1 MNGGTH
7 KLAGVCTGVIASS
20 FLLNE
25 PYTTEKILL
34 TGVLVGGSILGS
46 LIPDIDHKQSKI
58 GKKMKITSFI
68 INKLCKHRG
77 ITHTP
82 LLYMILSLILLLP
95 TILSGNFLN
104 TFYFNLFFGIF
115 IGIISHLFLD
125 SLTISGIPLL
135 YPFTKKKFHLFSYS
149 TNRKEYLPKIL
160 ILLFTTTFLY
170 VKLTY
175 FI

>member
-25 PYTTEKILL
+25 PYTSEKVLL
-34 TGVLVGGSILGS
+34 TGVLIGGSILGS
-46 LIPDIDHKQSKI
+46 LIPDIDHRQSKI
-58 GKKMKITSFI
+58 GNKMKITSFI

-82 LLYMILSLILLLP
+82 LLYMILSVIFLLP
-95 TILSGNFLN
+95 TILSDNFLN
-104 TFYFNLFFGIF
+104 TFYFNLVFGIF

-135 YPFTKKKFHLFSYS
+135 YPFTKKKFHLLNYS

-160 ILLFTTTFLY
+160 ILLFTAVFLY
-170 VKLTY
+170 VRVKY
-175 FI
+175 FV